1 MRSDAVISPDGLYRY
16 RLTRDWAERPD
27 LANPSPDR
35 TLAFLMLNPSTAD
48 AVKPDPTIRRCIG
61 FAIGEG
67 FTAITVVNLY
77 AFRTAKP
84 KVLWKEATDLRIG
97 PDNDDYIRL
106 VAMTYP
112 KVVAAWG
119 AQAPSKH
126 LEKRWHLARIAEVQ
140 ELFKQMKAP
149 LCCLGRTKEGEPR
162 HPLMVRGMQ
171 MLEPYP

>member
-1 MRSDAVISPDGLYRY
+1 
-16 RLTRDWAERPD
+16 
-27 LANPSPDR
+27 
-35 TLAFLMLNPSTAD
+35 MLNPSTAD
-48 AVKPDPTIRRCIG
+48 AVKPDPTIRRCIS

-77 AFRTAKP
+77 AFRTSKP
-84 KVLWKEATDLRIG
+84 KVLWKENTDRRVGPENDRYLRI
-97 PDNDDYIRL
+97 

-119 AQAPSKH
+119 AQAPGQRV
-126 LEKRWHLARIAEVQ
+126 ERGWHRFRITAVREIVR
-140 ELFKQMKAP
+140 QMKAP
-149 LCCLGRTKEGEPR
+149 LCCLGFTKEGEPR